1 MDNEYLKIRASLPIP
16 YFYLYIVISIAIIG
30 IEINRLSSSFLLKTP
45 YYISYSFVMVDNLAN
60 NIISRILV
68 SDIHI
73 KT

>member
-30 IEINRLSSSFLLKTP
+30 IEINRLSSSLLLKTP